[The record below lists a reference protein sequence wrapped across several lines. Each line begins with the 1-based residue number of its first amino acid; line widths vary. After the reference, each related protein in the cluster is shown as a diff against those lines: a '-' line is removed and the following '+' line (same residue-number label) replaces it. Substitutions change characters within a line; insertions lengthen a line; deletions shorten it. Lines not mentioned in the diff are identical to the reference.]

1 MRASDY
7 QKQSSLTLSTV
18 LNREPG
24 ISLGGD
30 GIWATNIN
38 IRGLNENRLV
48 TLVDGSRVET
58 ATDLTASMSM
68 VDVWEIDRVEVIR
81 GALSSLYGTGA
92 MGGIINIITKDG
104 HFSDQL
110 YVSGN
115 AGAGFASANRM
126 YSGHA
131 DVNTGSDKWYVRLS
145 GTYTDADDMRTPEGT
160 LLNSQYTYNNFGA
173 RAGFRPFDNHVM
185 KIHYQ
190 RYMATD
196 VGIPG
201 GEAFPDRQRPHIQT
215 SADHCC
221 QQAMRLPL
229 LPGS

>member
-1 MRASDY
+1 MNKTLLIAALCSLAIAPGTYGQNRNIQTPDDDTLSLFERTIDIGEVVVSSLRIDRKVKELPAPLTVVRASDY

-115 AGAGFASANRM
+115 AGGLCL
-126 YSGHA
+126 GKQ
-131 DVNTGSDKWYVRLS
+131 DV
-145 GTYTDADDMRTPEGT
+145 
-160 LLNSQYTYNNFGA
+160 
-173 RAGFRPFDNHVM
+173 FRSCRREHRIGQMVC
-185 KIHYQ
+185 
-190 RYMATD
+190 
-196 VGIPG
+196 
-201 GEAFPDRQRPHIQT
+201 EALRHL
-215 SADHCC
+215 H
-221 QQAMRLPL
+221 
-229 LPGS
+229 